1 MDGQSD
7 KAERTVAYASRTESP
22 PLAHSFASPKGDLMS
37 KRFITLLILAAAP
50 LLAQQ
55 PQQTAPFGEKVDVN
69 LVQLDAIVTDSR
81 GNQMLGLGKDDFVV
95 KENGQPL
102 SVDSVDYFTNRRL
115 INTPESA
122 AAFKVERVHDERY
135 LIFFFDKVTS
145 DIGSQGEMIRAR
157 SDVNR
162 YLNDHLRAEDR
173 VAVVGHD
180 VRLKVYCDFTSDKT
194 KLRRALNDATAYG
207 LGIRTKSAAGEG
219 ASLMRNMDI
228 DKMINKTGSVYEA
241 LDLLGDALRP
251 IRARKDVVLFSNG
264 IIGPDEDV
272 RGGMVMTRGR
282 YYDPMIESLNSAD
295 VTLYPI
301 SLQSG
306 IDTPEYVHQNLQSMA
321 SDTNGQYYRLHTS
334 YTTPLRQIEKQT
346 AGYYLISYYTK
357 KRPGEH
363 GFQKVSVALR
373 NPEFKVSA
381 RSGYSYGD

>member
-1 MDGQSD
+1 
-7 KAERTVAYASRTESP
+7 
-22 PLAHSFASPKGDLMS
+22 MS
-37 KRFITLLILAAAP
+37 KRLITLLILAAVP
-50 LLAQQ
+50 LFAQQ
-55 PQQTAPFGEKVDVN
+55 PQQSTPAFGEKVDVN

-95 KENGQPL
+95 RENGQPL
-102 SVDSVDYFTNRRL
+102 PVDTVDYFTNRRL
-115 INTPESA
+115 INSPESA
-122 AAFKVERVHDERY
+122 AAFKVERVHEERY
-135 LIFFFDKVTS
+135 IIFFFDKVTS
-145 DIGSQGEMIRAR
+145 DAGSQGEMIRAR
-157 SDVNR
+157 SDVAR
-162 YLNDHLRAEDR
+162 YLEDHLRPEDR
-173 VAVVGHD
+173 VAVAGHD
-180 VRLKVYCDFTSDKT
+180 VRLKVYTDFTSDKAQI
-194 KLRRALNDATAYG
+194 RRALNDATAYG
-207 LGIRTKSAAGEG
+207 LGIRSRDAAGSG
-219 ASLMRNMDI
+219 PSLLHNMDI
-228 DKMINKTGSVYEA
+228 DRMINKTGTVFEA

-264 IIGPDEDV
+264 ILGPDEEV
-272 RGGMVMTRGR
+272 RGGIVMSRSR

-306 IDTPEYVHQNLQSMA
+306 IDVPEFVHQNLASMA

-381 RSGYSYGD
+381 RSGYLYGD

>member
-1 MDGQSD
+1 
-7 KAERTVAYASRTESP
+7 
-22 PLAHSFASPKGDLMS
+22 
-37 KRFITLLILAAAP
+37 
-50 LLAQQ
+50 
-55 PQQTAPFGEKVDVN
+55 
-69 LVQLDAIVTDSR
+69 VTDSR

-95 KENGQPL
+95 RENGQPQ
-102 SVDSVDYFTNRRL
+102 SVDTVDYFTNRRL
-115 INTPESA
+115 ITSPEASA
-122 AAFKVERVHDERY
+122 NFKVERVHDERY
-135 LIFFFDKVTS
+135 LILFFDKATS
-145 DIGSQGEMIRAR
+145 DAGSQGEMIRAR
-157 SDVNR
+157 SDVAR
-162 YLNDHLRAEDR
+162 FLDDRMRPEDH

-180 VRLKVYCDFTSDKT
+180 VRLKVYTDFTSDKA
-194 KLRRALNDATAYG
+194 KIRRALNDATGYG
-207 LGIRTKSAAGEG
+207 PGIRSKDAAASG

-228 DKMINKTGSVYEA
+228 NRMIDKTGSVYEA

-264 IIGPDEDV
+264 IIGPDEQV
-272 RGGMVMTRGR
+272 RGGIVMSRSR

-306 IDTPEYVHQNLQSMA
+306 FDLPEYVHQNLSSMA
-321 SDTNGQYYRLHTS
+321 HDTNGQYYRLHTS
-334 YTTPLRQIEKQT
+334 YTTPLKQIEKQT

>member
-1 MDGQSD
+1 
-7 KAERTVAYASRTESP
+7 
-22 PLAHSFASPKGDLMS
+22 MS

-55 PQQTAPFGEKVDVN
+55 PQQNSQTFGEKVDVN

-95 KENGQPL
+95 RENGQPL
-102 SVDSVDYFTNRRL
+102 TVDSVDYFTNRRL
-115 INTPESA
+115 INAPESTVT
-122 AAFKVERVHDERY
+122 FKVERVHDERY
-135 LIFFFDKVTS
+135 LIFFFDKITS
-145 DIGSQGEMIRAR
+145 DASSQGEMIRAR

-162 YLNDHLRAEDR
+162 YLGDHLRPEDR
-173 VAVVGHD
+173 IAVVGHD
-180 VRLKVYCDFTSDKT
+180 VRLKVYTDFTSDRAQI
-194 KLRRALNDATAYG
+194 RRALNDATAYG
-207 LGIRTKSAAGEG
+207 LGIRSKDG
-219 ASLMRNMDI
+219 ASSSGPSLLRNMDI
-228 DKMINKTGSVYEA
+228 DRMINKTGSVYEA
-241 LDLLGDALRP
+241 LDLLGDALGP

-264 IIGPDEDV
+264 IIGPDEEV
-272 RGGMVMTRGR
+272 RGGIVMTRSR

-306 IDTPEYVHQNLQSMA
+306 IDVPEFVHQNLASMA
-321 SDTNGQYYRLHTS
+321 SDTNGRYYRLHTS
-334 YTTPLRQIEKQT
+334 YISPLRQIEKQT

-357 KRPGEH
+357 KRPGER

-381 RSGYSYGD
+381 RSGYLYGD

>member
-1 MDGQSD
+1 
-7 KAERTVAYASRTESP
+7 
-22 PLAHSFASPKGDLMS
+22 MS
-37 KRFITLLILAAAP
+37 KRFLTLLTLIAAP

-55 PQQTAPFGEKVDVN
+55 PQNSQTFGEKIDVN

-95 KENGQPL
+95 RENGQPQT
-102 SVDSVDYFTNRRL
+102 VDTVDYFTNRRL
-115 INTPESA
+115 IDAPEA
-122 AAFKVERVHDERY
+122 LAKFKVERVHDDRY

-145 DIGSQGEMIRAR
+145 DAGSQGEMIRAR
-157 SDVNR
+157 SDAMR
-162 YLNDHLRAEDR
+162 FLNDHLRAEDR
-173 VAVVGHD
+173 VAVAGHD
-180 VRLKVYCDFTSDKT
+180 VRLKVYTDFTSDKAQI
-194 KLRRALNDATAYG
+194 RRALNEATMYG
-207 LGIRTKSAAGEG
+207 LGIRSKDG
-219 ASLMRNMDI
+219 ASSGPSLLRNMDI
-228 DKMINKTGSVYEA
+228 DRMINKTGSVYEA

-264 IIGPDEDV
+264 IIGPDEEV
-272 RGGMVMTRGR
+272 RGGFVMSRSR

-306 IDTPEYVHQNLQSMA
+306 IDVPDYVHQNLASMA

-334 YTTPLRQIEKQT
+334 YISPLKQIEKKT

-363 GFQKVSVALR
+363 GFQKVDVALR

>member
-1 MDGQSD
+1 
-7 KAERTVAYASRTESP
+7 
-22 PLAHSFASPKGDLMS
+22 MS
-37 KRFITLLILAAAP
+37 KRFFTILILAAAP

-55 PQQTAPFGEKVDVN
+55 ASQPNPQSFGERVDVN

-95 KENGQPL
+95 RENGQPQT
-102 SVDSVDYFTNRRL
+102 VDSVDYFTNRRL
-115 INTPESA
+115 INAPESSA
-122 AAFKVERVHDERY
+122 NFKVERVHEERY
-135 LIFFFDKVTS
+135 LVFFFDKATA
-145 DIGSQGEMIRAR
+145 DAGSQGELIRAR
-157 SDVNR
+157 SDVAR
-162 YLNDHLRAEDR
+162 FLDDRLRPEDR

-180 VRLKVYCDFTSDKT
+180 VRLKVYTDFTSDKAQI
-194 KLRRALNDATAYG
+194 RRALNDATAYG
-207 LGIRTKSAAGEG
+207 FGIRSKE
-219 ASLMRNMDI
+219 ASGSGISLLRNMDI
-228 DKMINKTGSVYEA
+228 DRMINKTGAVYEA

-264 IIGPDEDV
+264 IIGPDEEV
-272 RGGMVMTRGR
+272 RGGIVLSRSR

-295 VTLYPI
+295 VTLYPV

-306 IDTPEYVHQNLQSMA
+306 IDVPEFVHQNLASMA

-363 GFQKVSVALR
+363 GFQKVDVALR
-373 NPEFKVSA
+373 NPEFKVTS

>member
-1 MDGQSD
+1 
-7 KAERTVAYASRTESP
+7 
-22 PLAHSFASPKGDLMS
+22 MS
-37 KRFITLLILAAAP
+37 KRFITLLILMAAP

-55 PQQTAPFGEKVDVN
+55 PQNPPPFGEKVDVN
-69 LVQLDAIVTDSR
+69 LVQLDAVVTDSR

-95 KENGQPL
+95 RENGQPQT
-102 SVDSVDYFTNRRL
+102 VDSVDYFTNRRL
-115 INTPESA
+115 ITSPEA
-122 AAFKVERVHDERY
+122 AANFKVERVHDDRY

-145 DIGSQGEMIRAR
+145 DAGSQGEMIRAR
-157 SDVNR
+157 SDAMR
-162 YLNDHLRAEDR
+162 FLDDHLRAEDR

-180 VRLKVYCDFTSDKT
+180 VRLKVYTDFTSDKAQI
-194 KLRRALNDATAYG
+194 RRALNDATMYG
-207 LGIRTKSAAGEG
+207 LGIRSKDAASTGP
-219 ASLMRNMDI
+219 SLLRNMDI
-228 DKMINKTGSVYEA
+228 DRMISKTGSVYEA

-251 IRARKDVVLFSNG
+251 IRARKDVILFSNG
-264 IIGPDEDV
+264 IVGPDEEV
-272 RGGMVMTRGR
+272 RGGAVINRSR

-295 VTLYPI
+295 VTLYPV

-306 IDTPEYVHQNLQSMA
+306 IDVPEFVHQNLSSMA

-334 YTTPLRQIEKQT
+334 YISPLKQIEKKT

-363 GFQKVSVALR
+363 GFQKVDVAIR

>member
-1 MDGQSD
+1 
-7 KAERTVAYASRTESP
+7 
-22 PLAHSFASPKGDLMS
+22 MS
-37 KRFITLLILAAAP
+37 KRFITLLMIAAAP

-55 PQQTAPFGEKVDVN
+55 PPPTAQPFTERVDVN

-95 KENGQPL
+95 RENGQPL
-102 SVDSVDYFTNRRL
+102 TVDSVDYFTNRRL
-115 INTPESA
+115 INAPEST
-122 AAFKVERVHDERY
+122 AAFKVERVHEERY
-135 LIFFFDKVTS
+135 LIFFFDKITS
-145 DIGSQGEMIRAR
+145 DFSSQAEMIRAR
-157 SDVNR
+157 NDVIR
-162 YLNDHLRAEDR
+162 FLDDRLRAEDR
-173 VAVVGHD
+173 VAIVGHD
-180 VRLKVYCDFTSDKT
+180 VRLKVYSDFTSDKAQV
-194 KLRRALNDATAYG
+194 RRALNDATSYG
-207 LGIRTKSAAGEG
+207 LGIRTKNAAATGP
-219 ASLMRNMDI
+219 SIMRNMDI
-228 DKMINKTGSVYEA
+228 DRMISKTGSVYEA

-251 IRARKDVVLFSNG
+251 IPARKDMVIFSNG

-272 RGGMVMTRGR
+272 RGGLIMNRSR

-295 VTLYPI
+295 VTLYPV

-306 IDTPEYVHQNLQSMA
+306 PIEPEYVHQNLSTMA
-321 SDTNGQYYRLHTS
+321 ADTNGEYYRLHTS
-334 YTTPLRQIEKQT
+334 YISPLKQIEKKT

>member
-1 MDGQSD
+1 M
-7 KAERTVAYASRTESP
+7 SR
-22 PLAHSFASPKGDLMS
+22 HF
-37 KRFITLLILAAAP
+37 FTLLILAAAP

-55 PQQTAPFGEKVDVN
+55 PQQSPPTFGEKVDVN

-95 KENGQPL
+95 RENGQPQT
-102 SVDSVDYFTNRRL
+102 VDSVDYFTNRRL
-115 INTPESA
+115 ITSPESA
-122 AAFKVERVHDERY
+122 ANFKVERVHEERY

-145 DIGSQGEMIRAR
+145 DAGSQGEMIRAR
-157 SDVNR
+157 SDVAR
-162 YLNDHLRAEDR
+162 FLNDHLGPEDR

-180 VRLKVYCDFTSDKT
+180 VRLKVYTDFTSDKGQI
-194 KLRRALNDATAYG
+194 RRALNDATAYG
-207 LGIRTKSAAGEG
+207 LGIRSKD
-219 ASLMRNMDI
+219 ASSSGPSLLRNMDI
-228 DKMINKTGSVYEA
+228 DRMINKTGAVYEA

-251 IRARKDVVLFSNG
+251 IRARKDVVIFSNG
-264 IIGPDEDV
+264 IIGPDEEV
-272 RGGMVMTRGR
+272 RGGMVMSRSR

-301 SLQSG
+301 SLQTG
-306 IDTPEYVHQNLQSMA
+306 LNVPEFVHQNLASMA
-321 SDTNGQYYRLHTS
+321 SDTNGQYYRLHAS
-334 YTTPLRQIEKQT
+334 YTTPLHQIEKKT

-363 GFQKVSVALR
+363 GFQKVNVALR

>member
-1 MDGQSD
+1 
-7 KAERTVAYASRTESP
+7 
-22 PLAHSFASPKGDLMS
+22 MS

-55 PQQTAPFGEKVDVN
+55 PQQNSQTFGEKVDVN
-69 LVQLDAIVTDSR
+69 LVQLDAIVTDLR

-95 KENGQPL
+95 RENGQPL
-102 SVDSVDYFTNRRL
+102 PVDSVDYFTNRRL
-115 INTPESA
+115 INAPEST

-135 LIFFFDKVTS
+135 LIFFFDKVMS
-145 DIGSQGEMIRAR
+145 DAGSLGEMIRAR

-162 YLNDHLRAEDR
+162 FLGDRLRPEDR
-173 VAVVGHD
+173 IAVVGHD
-180 VRLKVYCDFTSDKT
+180 VRLKVYTDFTNDKAQI
-194 KLRRALNDATAYG
+194 RRALNDATAYG
-207 LGIRTKSAAGEG
+207 LGIRSKDG
-219 ASLMRNMDI
+219 ATSSGPSLLRNMDF
-228 DKMINKTGSVYEA
+228 DRMINQTGTVYEA

-264 IIGPDEDV
+264 IVGPDEEV
-272 RGGMVMTRGR
+272 RGGMVMSRSR

-306 IDTPEYVHQNLQSMA
+306 FDVPEFVHQNLASMA

-334 YTTPLRQIEKQT
+334 YISPLRQIEKQT

-357 KRPGEH
+357 KRPGER
-363 GFQKVSVALR
+363 GFQKVNVALR

-381 RSGYSYGD
+381 RSGYLYGD

>member
-1 MDGQSD
+1 
-7 KAERTVAYASRTESP
+7 
-22 PLAHSFASPKGDLMS
+22 MS
-37 KRFITLLILAAAP
+37 KRFLTLLMLAAAP

-55 PQQTAPFGEKVDVN
+55 PQQNPQPFGEKVDVN

-81 GNQMLGLGKDDFVV
+81 GNQMLGLGKDDFIVR
-95 KENGQPL
+95 ENGQPQT
-102 SVDSVDYFTNRRL
+102 VDTVDYFTNRRL
-115 INTPESA
+115 ITEPEA
-122 AAFKVERVHDERY
+122 LAKFKVERLHEDRY

-145 DIGSQGEMIRAR
+145 DAGSQGEMIRAR
-157 SDVNR
+157 SDAMR
-162 YLNDHLRAEDR
+162 FLDDHLRAEDR

-180 VRLKVYCDFTSDKT
+180 VRLKVYTDFTSDKAQI
-194 KLRRALNDATAYG
+194 RRAMNDATMYG
-207 LGIRTKSAAGEG
+207 LGIRTKNAASTGP
-219 ASLMRNMDI
+219 SLLRNMDI
-228 DKMINKTGSVYEA
+228 DRMMNHTGSVFEA

-264 IIGPDEDV
+264 IVAPDEEV
-272 RGGMVMTRGR
+272 RGGVVMNRSR

-295 VTLYPI
+295 VTLYPV

-306 IDTPEYVHQNLQSMA
+306 IGVPEFVHQNLSSMA
-321 SDTNGQYYRLHTS
+321 SDTNGQYFRLHTS
-334 YTTPLRQIEKQT
+334 YISPLKQIEKKT

-363 GFQKVSVALR
+363 GFQKVDVALR